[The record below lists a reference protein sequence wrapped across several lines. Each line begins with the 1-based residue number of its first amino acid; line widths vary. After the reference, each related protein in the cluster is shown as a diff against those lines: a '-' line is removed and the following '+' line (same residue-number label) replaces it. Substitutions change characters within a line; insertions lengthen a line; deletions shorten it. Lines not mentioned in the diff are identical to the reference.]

1 MAFVHR
7 EVIAA
12 CQSGGNESLCPLS
25 HIVSV
30 ATEPE
35 PKRDE
40 YLFII
45 SSKKGGQIEA
55 LASHHVML

>member
-12 CQSGGNESLCPLS
+12 CQRGARRACVLS
-25 HIVSV
+25 HIVGV

-35 PKRDE
+35 PKRDG

-55 LASHHVML
+55 LASYHVML